1 MIATPVYNNLAAY
14 VDLFGMKSEQ
24 GKILTIEKQKTKTQK
39 LIKKDKWATM
49 GENKIDTFFF
59 TQNL

>member
-24 GKILTIEKQKTKTQK
+24 GKILTIEKQKR
-39 LIKKDKWATM
+39 
-49 GENKIDTFFF
+49 EKIRALTFCN
-59 TQNL
+59 TPDVEQNEI

>member
-24 GKILTIEKQKTKTQK
+24 GKILTIEKQKTKTYK
-39 LIKKDKWATM
+39 LIKKDTT
-49 GENKIDTFFF
+49 N
-59 TQNL
+59 